1 MSRLDGICWGGHH
14 WKTQSTIA
22 TQNLEAW
29 NNISLSFSGF
39 CLTGWSFFWS
49 HLCNRILVIL
59 GSPQDWGHQSWD
71 RRDVWASLSLFTAC
85 RSQGAFYKGKGRS
98 YKPSWGAD
106 PRTHISFLPHWI
118 GQSEIQSEPRFK
130 KWRNRVC
137 LMMRR
142 AEYHGHLFSTS
153 THGLMATIIYILST
167 CRIYSIRAP
176 PRPHHKS
183 STIIPLGSGLMW
195 RPSKSYLGENEAP
208 GCGFQVPLCYSFFW
222 FRDLWTER
230 SCLTPHPAT
239 PTQHA
244 MMRQGWDNHKG
255 QSQAKRGA
263 VGTAGSW
270 QTWNPAGHV
279 CSFLLLWGQGIVLS

>member
-1 MSRLDGICWGGHH
+1 MPSFRLNPIGWKSGSRGRDVDSITRWEECQLSLCEMSRLDGICWGGHH

-176 PRPHHKS
+176 PPAPTTSHL
-183 STIIPLGSGLMW
+183 PLY
-195 RPSKSYLGENEAP
+195 P
-208 GCGFQVPLCYSFFW
+208 
-222 FRDLWTER
+222 
-230 SCLTPHPAT
+230 
-239 PTQHA
+239 
-244 MMRQGWDNHKG
+244 
-255 QSQAKRGA
+255 
-263 VGTAGSW
+263 
-270 QTWNPAGHV
+270 
-279 CSFLLLWGQGIVLS
+279 